1 MVPLVAGLAG
11 TAAVRDLDARHYP
24 ALTLRISS
32 PQGVQ
37 ATLLS
42 AIQTHATTKP
52 YQNSAYLAR
61 LKAEA
66 AALRVTAA
74 RAELAAL
81 ERRLAAARGGIGG
94 GAGLEAPGSRVLAPP
109 AAAPEGEPATEM
121 DTGL

>member
-1 MVPLVAGLAG
+1 M
-11 TAAVRDLDARHYP
+11 
-24 ALTLRISS
+24 
-32 PQGVQ
+32 Q

-66 AALRVTAA
+66 ASLRVAAA

-81 ERRLAAARGGIGG
+81 ERRLAAA
-94 GAGLEAPGSRVLAPP
+94 APGKPGQGSRL
-109 AAAPEGEPATEM
+109 
-121 DTGL
+121 